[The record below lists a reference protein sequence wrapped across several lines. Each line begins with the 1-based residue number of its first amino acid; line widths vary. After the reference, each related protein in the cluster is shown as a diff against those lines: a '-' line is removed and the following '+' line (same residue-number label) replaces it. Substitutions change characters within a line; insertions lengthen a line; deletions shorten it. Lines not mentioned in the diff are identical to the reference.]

1 MQFTSSLRRAAQQR
15 PNGMA
20 IIHRERGKTY
30 RQLESRVACLA
41 SGLLELGIKP
51 GDVVALVGHANDRQ
65 LEAQY
70 ALAWA
75 GAVAAPILPTLP
87 LEALVQR
94 MNRLQAVAAII
105 DDATLEHAD
114 ALIDHCP
121 FVRVLIF
128 NGQGALPELAKSQEQ
143 LVIDA
148 DPIADSD
155 TGGDAPLIVYFASA
169 LAGDAS
175 AVQLSHRNVCTAS
188 LLHAAEGAFADEAI
202 GLVALPSG
210 SSTHGL
216 ITAGLVNRAAAQVF
230 IERFEAAAIHDAIY
244 DHGVTDLALTTLLF
258 GQLLAH
264 AGDDW
269 SPLSSLRRITYV
281 GPTLPESLI
290 AQMNDRLPNTGLFH
304 VLSIVE
310 LSGLA
315 AVLPASRHGPNWR
328 GSDAQRSAGR
338 ALSQVEL
345 RIIDDRGQE
354 LPRGVTGELVA
365 RGPTVMLGYLDQ
377 PDETA
382 AVLRHGWLH
391 TGITATM
398 DVDGYLHL

>member
-1 MQFTSSLRRAAQQR
+1 MQFTSNLRRAAQQR

-41 SGLLELGIKP
+41 GALFELGIKA
-51 GDVVALVGHANDRQ
+51 GDVVALIGHGSDRR
-65 LEAQY
+65 LEAGF

-75 GAVAAPILPTLP
+75 GCIAVPIAPGLP
-87 LEALVQR
+87 LETLIAR
-94 MNRLQAVAAII
+94 MNQVQAVAAII
-105 DDATLEHAD
+105 DDAVREHAD

-128 NGQGALPELAKSQEQ
+128 NGDGALPELAKSQAQ
-143 LVIDA
+143 LVLDA
-148 DPIADSD
+148 DPIADTDS
-155 TGGDAPLIVYFASA
+155 GGDAPLAIHFTDALASA
-169 LAGDAS
+169 AGA
-175 AVQLSHRNVCTAS
+175 AHRNICTAS
-188 LLHAAEGAFADEAI
+188 LLLAAEGAFADEAI
-202 GLVALPSG
+202 SLIALPPDNPAHS
-210 SSTHGL
+210 L
-216 ITAGLVNRAAAQVF
+216 MTAGAVNRAAAQVF
-230 IERFEAAAIHDAIY
+230 VDAIDAAAIHEAIY
-244 DHGVTDLALTTLLF
+244 DHGVTDLALPTSVFLTLL
-258 GQLLAH
+258 AE

-290 AQMNDRLPNTGLFH
+290 VQLSERLPNAGLFH

-328 GSDAQRSAGR
+328 GSEAQRSVGR

-345 RIIDDRGQE
+345 RIIDDRGEE
-354 LPRGVTGELVA
+354 LPRGVAGELVA

-377 PDETA
+377 PDETE
-382 AVLRHGWLH
+382 AVLRSGWLH
-391 TGITATM
+391 TGIVATM